1 MAFFMS
7 RVISKRGLRIN
18 SKKLGG
24 MYILF
29 TEKVK
34 AKEYYIKDLLSNK
47 FLFEI
52 PDYQRAYSW
61 TKENLKQLVEDI
73 WESVELNKARGNKE
87 FDQYEP
93 YFLGS
98 IVLCSKEYKDDGCG
112 IYDVIDGQQRLTS
125 IIMLIA
131 AIRDLIDNEEYK
143 KVLSDLIYQKPNVL
157 MGIKESIRV
166 KARGKE
172 EEFFKKYIL
181 TNGGTEL
188 VKDLDMEELSEA
200 KQNMVNAIEVFRDSF
215 FNENGELLEEK
226 LNEFIVYL
234 LQKVVLV
241 VITTES
247 FTSAFR
253 LFNVINARGLPLT
266 DSDLLKSENLRVMN
280 PEIRKEYTDIWESH
294 EQDLGKE
301 KLDQIIG
308 FMRTMKLKNK
318 VEESVY
324 EEFSKKIFRNEP
336 EYLGVN
342 FVNHLTAVK
351 ALYDKYIIDGNLDG
365 VSEEEKSYYKNLIN
379 IMREFLPYDDWMA
392 AVIRFAEKFNDD
404 KLVLE
409 FVKVLEK
416 RLVIDWVNGNS
427 FADRLNR
434 VYGIL
439 EVIEEK
445 DSLEE
450 IKEAPVFLY
459 DLERTT
465 AYFENALND
474 IDFYSKGRM
483 MIPKYIFVRLDM
495 EKRAN
500 EVLDYSDKI
509 MIEHVLPR
517 NAKEAYWK
525 DNFSADQRRNWANKF
540 GNLVIITGAKNTR
553 ANNKPFAEKVEQY
566 LSKKSDFAI
575 TKEVL
580 ELSDW
585 NMDSLKDRHE
595 SLVNRALELW
605 TKF

>member
-1 MAFFMS
+1 M
-7 RVISKRGLRIN
+7 
-18 SKKLGG
+18 
-24 MYILF
+24 F

-87 FDQYEP
+87 FDQYEL

-351 ALYDKYIIDGNLDG
+351 ALYDKYIIDGNLEG

-392 AVIRFAEKFNDD
+392 SVIRFAEKFNDD

-439 EVIEEK
+439 EAIEEK

>member
-1 MAFFMS
+1 MS

-351 ALYDKYIIDGNLDG
+351 ALYDKYIIDGNLEG

-392 AVIRFAEKFNDD
+392 SVIRFAEKFNDD

-439 EVIEEK
+439 EAIEEK

>member
-1 MAFFMS
+1 M
-7 RVISKRGLRIN
+7 
-18 SKKLGG
+18 
-24 MYILF
+24 F

-351 ALYDKYIIDGNLDG
+351 ALYDKYIIDGNLEG

-404 KLVLE
+404 NLK

>member
-1 MAFFMS
+1 M
-7 RVISKRGLRIN
+7 
-18 SKKLGG
+18 
-24 MYILF
+24 F

-351 ALYDKYIIDGNLDG
+351 ALYDKYIIDGNLEG
-365 VSEEEKSYYKNLIN
+365 VSEEKKSYYKNLIN

-500 EVLDYSDKI
+500 EVLDHSDKI

>member
-1 MAFFMS
+1 M
-7 RVISKRGLRIN
+7 
-18 SKKLGG
+18 
-24 MYILF
+24 F

-61 TKENLKQLVEDI
+61 NKENLKQLVDDI

-131 AIRDLIDNEEYK
+131 TIRDLIDNEEYK

-172 EEFFKKYIL
+172 EEFFRKHIL
-181 TNGGTEL
+181 TDGGTEL
-188 VKDLDMEELSEA
+188 VKDLDITELSEA
-200 KQNMVNAIEVFRDSF
+200 KQNMVNAIEVFRASF
-215 FNENGELLEEK
+215 FNEEGELLEEK

-266 DSDLLKSENLRVMN
+266 DSDLLKSENLRVID
-280 PEIRKEYTDIWESH
+280 PEIRKEYTDIWENH

-301 KLDQIIG
+301 RLDQIIG

-318 VEESVY
+318 AEESVY

-342 FVNHLTAVK
+342 FVNHLTAIK
-351 ALYDKYIIDGNLDG
+351 ALYDKHIIDGTLEG
-365 VSEEEKSYYKNLIN
+365 VSEEDKSYYKNLIN
-379 IMREFLPYDDWMA
+379 IMREFLPYDEWMA
-392 AVIRFAEKFNDD
+392 AVIKFAEKFNDD
-404 KLVLE
+404 KLLLG

-434 VYGIL
+434 VYEIL

-495 EKRAN
+495 EKRPN

-525 DNFSADQRRNWANKF
+525 ENFTAEQRRNWANRF

-566 LSKKSDFAI
+566 LSKKSDFI
-575 TKEVL
+575 VTKEVL
-580 ELSDW
+580 ELEDW
-585 NMDSLKDRHE
+585 NMDSLKNRHE
-595 SLVNRALELW
+595 DLVERALELW

>member
-1 MAFFMS
+1 M
-7 RVISKRGLRIN
+7 
-18 SKKLGG
+18 
-24 MYILF
+24 F

-226 LNEFIVYL
+226 LNDFIVYL

-351 ALYDKYIIDGNLDG
+351 ALYDKYIIDGNLEG

>member
-1 MAFFMS
+1 M
-7 RVISKRGLRIN
+7 
-18 SKKLGG
+18 
-24 MYILF
+24 F

-336 EYLGVN
+336 EYLGVK

-351 ALYDKYIIDGNLDG
+351 ALYDKYIIDGNLEG

-439 EVIEEK
+439 EAIEEK

-465 AYFENALND
+465 EYFENALND

>member
-1 MAFFMS
+1 M
-7 RVISKRGLRIN
+7 
-18 SKKLGG
+18 
-24 MYILF
+24 F

-215 FNENGELLEEK
+215 FNEEGELLEEK

-351 ALYDKYIIDGNLDG
+351 ALYDKYIIDGNLEG

>member
-1 MAFFMS
+1 M
-7 RVISKRGLRIN
+7 
-18 SKKLGG
+18 
-24 MYILF
+24 F

-200 KQNMVNAIEVFRDSF
+200 KQIMVNAIEVFRDSF

-351 ALYDKYIIDGNLDG
+351 ALYDKYIIDGNLEG

>member
-1 MAFFMS
+1 M
-7 RVISKRGLRIN
+7 
-18 SKKLGG
+18 
-24 MYILF
+24 F

-188 VKDLDMEELSEA
+188 VKDLEMEELSEA

-351 ALYDKYIIDGNLDG
+351 ALYDKYIIDGNLEG

-439 EVIEEK
+439 EAIEEK

-495 EKRAN
+495 EKRPN

>member
-1 MAFFMS
+1 M
-7 RVISKRGLRIN
+7 
-18 SKKLGG
+18 
-24 MYILF
+24 F

-318 VEESVY
+318 IEESVY

-351 ALYDKYIIDGNLDG
+351 ALYDKYIIDGNLEG

>member
-1 MAFFMS
+1 M
-7 RVISKRGLRIN
+7 
-18 SKKLGG
+18 
-24 MYILF
+24 F

-351 ALYDKYIIDGNLDG
+351 ALYDKYIIDGNLEG

-439 EVIEEK
+439 EAIEEK

-495 EKRAN
+495 EKRPN

-525 DNFSADQRRNWANKF
+525 DSFSADQRRNWANKF

>member
-1 MAFFMS
+1 M
-7 RVISKRGLRIN
+7 
-18 SKKLGG
+18 
-24 MYILF
+24 F

-351 ALYDKYIIDGNLDG
+351 ALYDKYIIDGNLEG

-439 EVIEEK
+439 EAIEEK

-483 MIPKYIFVRLDM
+483 MIPKYIFVRFDM

>member
-1 MAFFMS
+1 M
-7 RVISKRGLRIN
+7 
-18 SKKLGG
+18 
-24 MYILF
+24 F

-131 AIRDLIDNEEYK
+131 TIRDLIDNEEYK

-181 TNGGTEL
+181 TDGGTEL

-215 FNENGELLEEK
+215 FNEEGELLEEK

-351 ALYDKYIIDGNLDG
+351 ALYDKYIIDGNLEG
-365 VSEEEKSYYKNLIN
+365 VSDEEKSYYKNLIN

-404 KLVLE
+404 KLILE

-450 IKEAPVFLY
+450 IKESPVFLY

-495 EKRAN
+495 EKRSN

-517 NAKEAYWK
+517 NAKETYWK

-575 TKEVL
+575 TREVL

-585 NMDSLKDRHE
+585 NMDSLEDRHE

>member
-1 MAFFMS
+1 M
-7 RVISKRGLRIN
+7 
-18 SKKLGG
+18 
-24 MYILF
+24 F

-351 ALYDKYIIDGNLDG
+351 ALYDKYIIDGNIEG

-392 AVIRFAEKFNDD
+392 AVIKFAEKFNDD

>member
-1 MAFFMS
+1 M
-7 RVISKRGLRIN
+7 
-18 SKKLGG
+18 
-24 MYILF
+24 F

-131 AIRDLIDNEEYK
+131 TIRDLIDNEEYK

-200 KQNMVNAIEVFRDSF
+200 KQNMVNAIEVFTDSF

-351 ALYDKYIIDGNLDG
+351 ALYDKYIIDGNLEG

-525 DNFSADQRRNWANKF
+525 ENFSADQRRNWANKF

>member
-1 MAFFMS
+1 M
-7 RVISKRGLRIN
+7 
-18 SKKLGG
+18 
-24 MYILF
+24 F

-61 TKENLKQLVEDI
+61 TKENLKQLVDDI

-351 ALYDKYIIDGNLDG
+351 ALYDKYIIDGNLEG

-439 EVIEEK
+439 EAIEEK

-495 EKRAN
+495 EKRPN

>member
-1 MAFFMS
+1 M
-7 RVISKRGLRIN
+7 
-18 SKKLGG
+18 
-24 MYILF
+24 F

-247 FTSAFR
+247 FTLAFR

-351 ALYDKYIIDGNLDG
+351 ALYDKYIIDGNLEG

-439 EVIEEK
+439 EAIEEK

>member
-1 MAFFMS
+1 M
-7 RVISKRGLRIN
+7 
-18 SKKLGG
+18 
-24 MYILF
+24 F

-131 AIRDLIDNEEYK
+131 TIRDLIDNEEYK

-351 ALYDKYIIDGNLDG
+351 ALYDKYIIDGNLEG

-439 EVIEEK
+439 EAIEEK

-495 EKRAN
+495 EKRPN

-585 NMDSLKDRHE
+585 
-595 SLVNRALELW
+595 
-605 TKF
+605 

>member
-1 MAFFMS
+1 M
-7 RVISKRGLRIN
+7 
-18 SKKLGG
+18 
-24 MYILF
+24 F

-73 WESVELNKARGNKE
+73 WESVELNKAKGNKE

-351 ALYDKYIIDGNLDG
+351 ALYDKYIIDGNLEG

>member
-1 MAFFMS
+1 MS

-73 WESVELNKARGNKE
+73 WESVELNKARWNKE

-351 ALYDKYIIDGNLDG
+351 ALYDKYIIDGNLEG

-392 AVIRFAEKFNDD
+392 SVIRFAEKFNDD

-439 EVIEEK
+439 EAIEEK

>member
-1 MAFFMS
+1 
-7 RVISKRGLRIN
+7 
-18 SKKLGG
+18 

-188 VKDLDMEELSEA
+188 VKDLHMEELSEA

-351 ALYDKYIIDGNLDG
+351 ALYDKYIIDGNLEG

-439 EVIEEK
+439 EAIEEK

-495 EKRAN
+495 EKRPN

>member
-1 MAFFMS
+1 M
-7 RVISKRGLRIN
+7 
-18 SKKLGG
+18 
-24 MYILF
+24 F

-73 WESVELNKARGNKE
+73 WESVELNKAKGNKE

-172 EEFFKKYIL
+172 EEFYKKYII

-351 ALYDKYIIDGNLDG
+351 ALYDKYIIDGNLEG

-439 EVIEEK
+439 EAIEEK

-495 EKRAN
+495 EKRPN

>member
-1 MAFFMS
+1 M
-7 RVISKRGLRIN
+7 
-18 SKKLGG
+18 
-24 MYILF
+24 F

-308 FMRTMKLKNK
+308 FMRTIKLKNK

-351 ALYDKYIIDGNLDG
+351 ALYDKYIIDGNLEG

-439 EVIEEK
+439 EAIEEK

-495 EKRAN
+495 EKRPN

>member
-1 MAFFMS
+1 
-7 RVISKRGLRIN
+7 
-18 SKKLGG
+18 

-131 AIRDLIDNEEYK
+131 TIRDLIDNEEYK

-200 KQNMVNAIEVFRDSF
+200 KQNMVNAIEVFTDSF

-351 ALYDKYIIDGNLDG
+351 ALYDKYIIDGNLEG

-525 DNFSADQRRNWANKF
+525 ENFSADQRRNWANKF

>member
-1 MAFFMS
+1 M
-7 RVISKRGLRIN
+7 
-18 SKKLGG
+18 
-24 MYILF
+24 F

-73 WESVELNKARGNKE
+73 WESVELNKAKGNKE

-351 ALYDKYIIDGNLDG
+351 ALYDKYIIDGNLEG

-439 EVIEEK
+439 EAIEEK

-495 EKRAN
+495 EKRPN

>member
-1 MAFFMS
+1 M
-7 RVISKRGLRIN
+7 
-18 SKKLGG
+18 
-24 MYILF
+24 F

-73 WESVELNKARGNKE
+73 GESVELNKARGNKE

-351 ALYDKYIIDGNLDG
+351 ALYDKYIIDGNLEG

-439 EVIEEK
+439 EAIEEK

>member
-1 MAFFMS
+1 M
-7 RVISKRGLRIN
+7 
-18 SKKLGG
+18 
-24 MYILF
+24 F

-61 TKENLKQLVEDI
+61 TKENLKQLVDDI
-73 WESVELNKARGNKE
+73 WESVELNKSRGSKE

-131 AIRDLIDNEEYK
+131 TIRDLVDNEEYK
-143 KVLSDLIYQKPNVL
+143 KVLSGLIYQEPNIL

-181 TNGGTEL
+181 TDGGTDL
-188 VKDLDMEELSEA
+188 VKDLDITELSEA
-200 KQNMVNAIEVFRDSF
+200 KQNMVNAIEVFRSNF
-215 FNENGELLEEK
+215 FNEEGELLEEK

-266 DSDLLKSENLRVMN
+266 DSDLLKSENLRVIN
-280 PEIRKEYTDIWESH
+280 PEIRKEYTDIWENH

-308 FMRTMKLKNK
+308 FMRTMKLKSK
-318 VEESVY
+318 AEESVY
-324 EEFSKKIFRNEP
+324 EEFSKKIFRAEP

-342 FVNHLTAVK
+342 FVNHLTAIK
-351 ALYDKYIIDGNLDG
+351 ALYDKYIVDGTIEG
-365 VSEEEKSYYKNLIN
+365 VSEEDKIYYKNLIN
-379 IMREFLPYDDWMA
+379 IMREFLPYDEWMA
-392 AVIRFAEKFNDD
+392 AVIKFAEKFNDD
-404 KLVLE
+404 KLVLD

-439 EVIEEK
+439 EAIEEK

-495 EKRAN
+495 EKRPN
-500 EVLDYSDKI
+500 ETLDYSDKI

-525 DNFSADQRRNWANKF
+525 ENFTAEQRRNWANRF
-540 GNLVIITGAKNTR
+540 GNLVIISGAKNTR
-553 ANNKPFAEKVEQY
+553 ANNKAFAEKVEQY
-566 LSKKSDFAI
+566 LSKKSDFAV

-595 SLVNRALELW
+595 DLVERSLELW

>member
-1 MAFFMS
+1 
-7 RVISKRGLRIN
+7 
-18 SKKLGG
+18 

-73 WESVELNKARGNKE
+73 GESVELNKARGNKE

-351 ALYDKYIIDGNLDG
+351 ALYDKYIIDGNLEG

-439 EVIEEK
+439 EAIEEK

>member
-1 MAFFMS
+1 M
-7 RVISKRGLRIN
+7 
-18 SKKLGG
+18 
-24 MYILF
+24 F

-188 VKDLDMEELSEA
+188 VKDLEMEELSEA

-351 ALYDKYIIDGNLDG
+351 ALYDKYIIDGNLEG

-439 EVIEEK
+439 EAIEEK

-495 EKRAN
+495 EKRPN

-553 ANNKPFAEKVEQY
+553 ANNKPFGEKVEQY

>member
-1 MAFFMS
+1 MS

-181 TNGGTEL
+181 TNSGTEL

-351 ALYDKYIIDGNLDG
+351 ALYDKYIIDGNLEG

-439 EVIEEK
+439 EAIEEK

>member
-1 MAFFMS
+1 M
-7 RVISKRGLRIN
+7 
-18 SKKLGG
+18 
-24 MYILF
+24 F

-351 ALYDKYIIDGNLDG
+351 ALYDKYIIDGNLEG

-439 EVIEEK
+439 EAIEEK

-495 EKRAN
+495 EKRAT

>member
-1 MAFFMS
+1 M
-7 RVISKRGLRIN
+7 
-18 SKKLGG
+18 
-24 MYILF
+24 F

-61 TKENLKQLVEDI
+61 TKENLNQLVDDI
-73 WESVELNKARGNKE
+73 WESVELNKTRGCTE

-98 IVLCSKEYKDDGCG
+98 IVLCSKEYKDDGFG

-131 AIRDLIDNEEYK
+131 TIRDLIDNEEYK
-143 KVLSDLIYQKPNVL
+143 KVLSDLIYQKPNML

-172 EEFFKKYIL
+172 EEFFKEYIL

-188 VKDLDMEELSEA
+188 VKDLDMTELSEA
-200 KQNMVNAIEVFRDSF
+200 KQNMVNAIEVFRASF
-215 FNENGELLEEK
+215 FNEEGDLLEEK

-266 DSDLLKSENLRVMN
+266 DSDLLKSENLRVIN
-280 PEIRKEYTDIWESH
+280 PDLRKEYTNVWENH
-294 EQDLGKE
+294 EQDLGKD

-318 VEESVY
+318 AEDSVY

-336 EYLGVN
+336 EYLGIK
-342 FVNHLTAVK
+342 FVDHLTSVK
-351 ALYDKYIIDGNLDG
+351 ALYDKYIIDCTLED
-365 VSEEEKSYYKNLIN
+365 VSEEEKIYYKNLVN

-392 AVIRFAEKFNDD
+392 AVIRFAEKFNND

-409 FVKVLEK
+409 FVKILEK

-434 VYGIL
+434 VYDIL
-439 EVIEEK
+439 NVIEKENNIE
-445 DSLEE
+445 D
-450 IKEAPVFLY
+450 IKNASVFVY
-459 DLERTT
+459 DLERTSS
-465 AYFENALND
+465 YFENALND

-495 EKRAN
+495 EKRSN

-525 DNFSADQRRNWANKF
+525 DNFTADQRRNWANKF

-566 LSKKSDFAI
+566 LSKKSDFAV

-580 ELSDW
+580 DLSDW
-585 NMDSLKDRHE
+585 NMDSLKNRHE
-595 SLVNRALELW
+595 DLVERALKLW

>member
-1 MAFFMS
+1 M
-7 RVISKRGLRIN
+7 
-18 SKKLGG
+18 
-24 MYILF
+24 F

-73 WESVELNKARGNKE
+73 WESVEINKARGNKE

-351 ALYDKYIIDGNLDG
+351 ALYDKYIIDGNLEG

-439 EVIEEK
+439 EAIEEK

-495 EKRAN
+495 EKRPN

>member
-1 MAFFMS
+1 M
-7 RVISKRGLRIN
+7 
-18 SKKLGG
+18 
-24 MYILF
+24 F

-215 FNENGELLEEK
+215 FNENGELLKEK

-351 ALYDKYIIDGNLDG
+351 ALYDKYIIDGNLEG

>member
-1 MAFFMS
+1 M
-7 RVISKRGLRIN
+7 
-18 SKKLGG
+18 
-24 MYILF
+24 F

-131 AIRDLIDNEEYK
+131 TIRDLIDNEEYK

-351 ALYDKYIIDGNLDG
+351 ALYDKYIIDGNLEG

-439 EVIEEK
+439 EAIEEK

-450 IKEAPVFLY
+450 IKEEPVFLY

-465 AYFENALND
+465 AYFENSLND

-553 ANNKPFAEKVEQY
+553 ANNKPFGEKVEQY